1 LCVKR
6 DILAALAYFD
16 LFDYPLTQSEIFL
29 FLRNSCTHEEF
40 ADSLHQLTSENH
52 VIRFDEFY
60 TLQENY
66 SLVTR
71 RHRGNLRAKKMLE
84 TAQKIAGLLSLFPFV
99 RGVAV
104 SGSLSKNFADENSD
118 IDFFI
123 ITAKNRLW
131 LARTFMHC
139 FKKITFLF
147 KKQDWFCMNYYV
159 DEEMLQIKEKNI
171 YTAIEV
177 ATLLPLRG
185 IAAFEDFYADN
196 AWCKDF
202 LPNHGMKVSYLQETK
217 QSIFKKIIEVGFNNK
232 PGNFLDNILMKI
244 TTHRWALKTQRKQL
258 NSRGC
263 VLGMDTNKHY
273 AKNRPENFQN
283 KLIESY
289 ETKLYSLFRSYDSKI
304 QNFY

>member
-1 LCVKR
+1 MCVKR

-16 LFDYPLTQSEIFL
+16 LFDYPLTQSEIFV
-29 FLRNSCTHEEF
+29 FLRNPCTHEEF
-40 ADSLHQLTSENH
+40 ISSLQQLTSENH

-66 SLVTR
+66 TLVTR
-71 RHRGNLRAKKMLE
+71 RNDGNLRARKMLE
-84 TAQKIAGLLSLFPFV
+84 TAQKIASLLSAFPFV

-185 IAAFEDFYADN
+185 IKAFKSFYADN
-196 AWCKDF
+196 EWCKEF
-202 LPNHGMKVSYLQETK
+202 LPNHGMKISYLQEGR
-217 QSIFKKIIEVGFNNK
+217 QPIFKKIVELFFNNK
-232 PGNFLDNILMKI
+232 PGELLDSMLMKI
-244 TTHRWALKTQRKQL
+244 TAHRWAIKTERMQL

-263 VLGMDTNKHY
+263 ILGMDTNKHY

-283 KLIESY
+283 KLIANY
-289 ETKLYSLFRSYDSKI
+289 ETKLYSLFRSYDNKI